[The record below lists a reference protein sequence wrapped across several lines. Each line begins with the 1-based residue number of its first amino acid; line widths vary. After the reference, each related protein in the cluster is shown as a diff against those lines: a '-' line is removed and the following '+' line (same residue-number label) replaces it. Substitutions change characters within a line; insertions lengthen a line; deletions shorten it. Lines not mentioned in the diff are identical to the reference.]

1 MMKKEEE
8 KYYILGLESS
18 CDESAAAIIEFDRKA
33 NFKVLSSVVFSQVDM
48 HQQYGGVVPEL
59 AAREHVAMILPV
71 LDQALQKAKIE
82 LRQLSAIAV
91 TSGPGLITSLI
102 SASETAKALSF
113 VYNIP
118 LIASNHIEG
127 HIYSAFLENKEKI
140 NFPALVLTVSG
151 GHNILA
157 LMTNHLKY
165 KVIGQTL
172 DDAAGEAFDKAAK
185 MMGLGYPGGPII
197 EKLAQKYQEENKNN
211 LEEIKLPRPMLN
223 LNNFDFSFSGL
234 KTALL
239 YQLRKDKNWKK
250 KIPQYCYSFQKATID
265 VLLGKTLKAV
275 KKYQPQSIIL
285 VGGVS
290 ANSTL
295 KKAFINEIKNNP
307 NLKNIKFIAPAQ
319 KYSGDNATMIAL
331 NGIFHFLKNKKNL
344 KNYKNLKINSH
355 LDLA

>member
-1 MMKKEEE
+1 MPQKEKKQ
-8 KYYILGLESS
+8 YILGLESS
-18 CDESAAAIIEFDRKA
+18 CDESAAAIIEFDKKT
-33 NFKVLSSVVFSQVDM
+33 NFKILSSVVSSQVDI
-48 HQQYGGVVPEL
+48 HKQYGGVVPEI
-59 AAREHVAMILPV
+59 AAREHVITILPII
-71 LDQALQKAKIE
+71 DQALQKANINLK
-82 LRQLSAIAV
+82 QLSVIAV

-113 VYNIP
+113 AHNIP

-127 HIYSAFLENKEKI
+127 HIYSAFLENKKKI
-140 NFPALVLTVSG
+140 EFPALILTVSG

-157 LMTNHLKY
+157 IMENHLKY
-165 KVIGQTL
+165 KIIGRTL

-197 EKLAQKYQEENKNN
+197 GKLAQEYIEKNEGN
-211 LEEIKLPRPMLN
+211 LEEIDLPRPMLN

-239 YQLRKDKNWKK
+239 YQLRKDKSWKN

-265 VLLGKTLKAV
+265 VLVGKTLKAI
-275 KKYQPQSIIL
+275 KKYPVKTIML

-290 ANSTL
+290 ANFELKATFIEKL
-295 KKAFINEIKNNP
+295 KKDS
-307 NLKNIKFIAPAQ
+307 NLKKIKFVAPAL

-344 KNYKNLKINSH
+344 KNYKNLKISSN
-355 LDLA
+355 LELK